1 MWKVIMSTK
10 DFSSTQEHKVAEFL
24 GEEFHVV
31 AGSGANSAHP
41 GDVVSEHYIIE
52 CKTHTTK
59 DYKII
64 FNHKVWDKIKQ
75 EAISQR
81 KTPVLVTDDGSQD
94 ISKTWIIMD
103 NKMMPLTIKKFLATE
118 QIVKY
123 IGKATISVPESELSD
138 IYFKRFRDFGDDA
151 IAYIGWDARTTVAIM
166 PIQKFK
172 DIILKER

>member
-1 MWKVIMSTK
+1 MNKK
-10 DFSSTQEHKVAEFL
+10 DFSTSQEDKVAEFL
-24 GEEFHVV
+24 GEGFYRVSK
-31 AGSGANSAHP
+31 SGANAFNP
-41 GDVVSEHYIIE
+41 GDVSSESFIIE

-59 DYKII
+59 DFKII
-64 FNHKVWDKIKQ
+64 FNRKVWDKIKQ

-81 KTPVLVTDDGSQD
+81 KTPALVTDDGTQD
-94 ISKTWIIMD
+94 ITKTWVIMD
-103 NKMMPLTIKKFLATE
+103 AKMVPPTIKKFLATE

-138 IYFKRFRDFGDDA
+138 IYYRRFRDFNDDA

-172 DIILKER
+172 DVILKER